1 MSIARVHW
9 PDKVRS
15 GDVVKVR
22 LLIQHPM
29 ETGFRYDFSGTSIAK
44 NVIHSMSAEYGGR
57 VVFRA
62 RMGSGVAA
70 NPLLQFW
77 VRPDQSGDIR
87 VSWEDDQGVQGQVS
101 ARVEVL
107 PA

>member
-1 MSIARVHW
+1 MLARIQVSS
-9 PDKVRS
+9 PVRR
-15 GDVVKVR
+15 GQAMEVR
-22 LLIQHPM
+22 LLVQHPM

-44 NVIHSMSAEYGGR
+44 NVIHSLSAEYGGR

-77 VRPDQSGDIR
+77 VLPERSGDIR
-87 VSWEDDQGVQGQVS
+87 VEWQDDQGAKGQVS
-101 ARVEVL
+101 AWVEVL

>member
-1 MSIARVHW
+1 MLARIQVAS
-9 PDKVRS
+9 PVRR
-15 GDVVKVR
+15 GQAMEVR

-29 ETGFRYDFSGTSIAK
+29 ETGFRYEFSGTSIAK

-87 VSWEDDQGVQGQVS
+87 VVWEDDQGVKGQVI
-101 ARVEVL
+101 ARIEVL

>member
-1 MSIARVHW
+1 MLARIQVAS
-9 PDKVRS
+9 PVLR
-15 GDVVKVR
+15 GQAMEVR

-29 ETGFRYDFSGTSIAK
+29 ETGFRYEFSGTSIAK

-87 VSWEDDQGVQGQVS
+87 VVWEDDQGVKGQVS
-101 ARVEVL
+101 ARIEVL

>member
-1 MSIARVHW
+1 MLARIQVAS
-9 PDKVRS
+9 PVRR
-15 GDVVKVR
+15 GQAMEVR

-29 ETGFRYDFSGTSIAK
+29 ETGFRYEFSGTSIAK

-77 VRPDQSGDIR
+77 VRPDQSGAIR
-87 VSWEDDQGVQGQVS
+87 VVWEDDQGVKGQVS
-101 ARVEVL
+101 TRIEVL

>member
-1 MSIARVHW
+1 MLARIQVAS
-9 PDKVRS
+9 PVRR
-15 GDVVKVR
+15 GQAMEVR

-29 ETGFRYDFSGTSIAK
+29 ETGFRYEFSGTSIAK

-77 VRPDQSGDIR
+77 VRPDQSGDIL
-87 VSWEDDQGVQGQVS
+87 VVWEDDQGVKGQVS
-101 ARVEVL
+101 ARIEVL

>member
-1 MSIARVHW
+1 MLARIQVAS
-9 PDKVRS
+9 PVRR
-15 GDVVKVR
+15 GQAMEVR

-29 ETGFRYDFSGTSIAK
+29 ETGFRYEFSGTSIAK

-87 VSWEDDQGVQGQVS
+87 VVWEDDQGVKGQVS
-101 ARVEVL
+101 TRIEVL

>member
-1 MSIARVHW
+1 MLARIQVSS
-9 PDKVRS
+9 PVRR
-15 GDVVKVR
+15 GQPMEVR

-44 NVIHSMSAEYGGR
+44 NLIHSMSAEYGGR

-77 VRPDQSGDIR
+77 VMPDQSGDIR
-87 VSWEDDQGVQGQVS
+87 VAWQDDQGIQGQVS
-101 ARVEVL
+101 AWVEVL

>member
-1 MSIARVHW
+1 MLARIQVSS
-9 PDKVRS
+9 PVRR
-15 GDVVKVR
+15 GQAMEVR

-44 NVIHSMSAEYGGR
+44 NLIHSMSAEYGGR

-77 VRPDQSGDIR
+77 VLPDQSGDIR
-87 VSWEDDQGVQGQVS
+87 VACQDDQGNQGQVS
-101 ARVEVL
+101 AWVDVL

>member
-1 MSIARVHW
+1 MLARIQVSS
-9 PDKVRS
+9 PVRR
-15 GDVVKVR
+15 GQAMEVR
-22 LLIQHPM
+22 LLVQHPM

-44 NVIHSMSAEYGGR
+44 NVIHSLSAEYGGR

-77 VRPDQSGDIR
+77 VLPDQSGDVR
-87 VSWEDDQGVQGQVS
+87 VSWEDDQGVKGQVS
-101 ARVEVL
+101 ARIEVL
-107 PA
+107 SA

>member
-1 MSIARVHW
+1 MLARIQVSS
-9 PDKVRS
+9 PVRR
-15 GDVVKVR
+15 GQAMEVR

-29 ETGFRYDFSGTSIAK
+29 EAGFRYDFSGTSIAK
-44 NVIHSMSAEYGGR
+44 NLIHSMSAEYGGR

-77 VRPDQSGDIR
+77 VMPDQSGDIR
-87 VSWEDDQGVQGQVS
+87 VAWQDDQGIQGQVS
-101 ARVEVL
+101 AWVGVL